1 MLRTIQNA
9 FWKAL
14 TPDLIVDQEHERS
27 TQASGLSQATIAAL
41 GGTRNIA
48 SQQRVALT
56 RIRIQLHDASCLD
69 EAALRASGVRG
80 VMVLNDNIIHVLVGL
95 G

>member
-1 MLRTIQNA
+1 MLRTLQSA

-14 TPDLIVDQEHERS
+14 TPDLIVDQGPEGS

-80 VMVLNDNIIHVLVGL
+80 VMVLNDNIIHVLAGK